1 MEGNIEPAS
10 ILSHG
15 PFNLLMGAMWATRL
29 PHFSAMPV
37 AIDKS
42 IDAYQKYKKSA
53 TSGIRSRM
61 FN

>member
-10 ILSHG
+10 SVMVLQFAHG
-15 PFNLLMGAMWATRL
+15 CYVGRL
-29 PHFSAMPV
+29 AHFSAMPV

-42 IDAYQKYKKSA
+42 IDAYQKDQKSA